1 MSAMP
6 MRRID
11 APRRHPAGRRGTAMA
26 ARATRARLGWRFRA
40 SALRTGSTPMVR
52 RDGYSGVAEA
62 AAVIEQRPQL
72 RVVPRRRLAA
82 NAAALA
88 VVVIGVL
95 MLSAVVLHTRL
106 AERQGEID
114 RLERQ
119 VEAQHEAFDLLRQQ
133 RAELR
138 SPTRLATAASDI
150 GMAPATDAEFATVD
164 PWVLAQVLASSGAS
178 AEDDGSMTET
188 DPLDQVRRVRA
199 AESGA
204 EPPDLGGE
212 GIAPDADE
220 AQP

>member
-1 MSAMP
+1 MSAMS

-11 APRRHPAGRRGTAMA
+11 APRRRPSRGRTVRTRS
-26 ARATRARLGWRFRA
+26 ARAVPRWRRVVD
-40 SALRTGSTPMVR
+40 ALHTGPTPMVR

-82 NAAALA
+82 NAAAVA
-88 VVVIGVL
+88 VVVLGVL

-114 RLERQ
+114 RLERL
-119 VEAQHEAFDLLRQQ
+119 VEDQHDAFDVLRQQ

-138 SPTRLATAASDI
+138 SPTRLAVASNSLGMIPAAN
-150 GMAPATDAEFATVD
+150 AEFATVD
-164 PWVLAQVLASSGAS
+164 PWVLAQVLASSS
-178 AEDDGSMTET
+178 ALGDDPTGITDN

-199 AESGA
+199 AESGN
-204 EPPDLGGE
+204 
-212 GIAPDADE
+212 APSSAGAD
-220 AQP
+220 Q